1 MKKIAIYTITLLM
14 LVGIAMTSVNKAD
27 AAKQAQKQTIK
38 KESVKLD
45 NNREINDDDDCDKCE
60 QKSKT
65 EKISKEDR
73 EESCQ
78 KEDEDSDQEK
88 NDDDKKEHSDRD

>member
-14 LVGIAMTSVNKAD
+14 LIGIGLVSSNKVD
-27 AAKQAQKQTIK
+27 AAKQKQTIK
-38 KESVKLD
+38 KESVKT
-45 NNREINDDDDCDKCE
+45 NNDREIDDDDCDKYE

-78 KEDEDSDQEK
+78 KEDEDSDYEK
-88 NDDDKKEHSDRD
+88 SDDDKKEHSDRD